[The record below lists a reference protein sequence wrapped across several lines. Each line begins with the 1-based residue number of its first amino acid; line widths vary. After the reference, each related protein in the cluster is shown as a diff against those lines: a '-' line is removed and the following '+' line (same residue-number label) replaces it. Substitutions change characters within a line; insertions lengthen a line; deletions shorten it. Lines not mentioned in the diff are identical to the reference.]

1 MGNIS
6 YLRGG
11 EFIVKDASP
20 ESVFTVEE
28 FNEEQ
33 QMVQAMASDFMEQE
47 VMTVAMKLEKHDF
60 DLSVEL
66 MRKAGELGL
75 LGTAIPAEYNG
86 MGQDVIT
93 GCIIAEQVGRTG
105 SFATTLIAHVGI
117 GTLPILYFGTEEQ
130 KKKYLPGLATGEFIG
145 SYCLT
150 EPSSGSDALGAK
162 TTATLSA
169 DGKSWILNGQKM
181 WITNAG
187 FADTF
192 IVFAKIDGKEFT
204 GFVVEKGTPGL
215 QLGAE
220 EDKMGIKG
228 SSTRQVFFENCAIP
242 VENMLGERGKG
253 HKIAFYILNIG
264 RYKLGATANGGCK
277 QTFNHAVKYAI
288 ERTQFGQSIS
298 NFGAIKYKI
307 AEMAIRTFTNE
318 ALCYRVAK
326 DIENEETAL
335 IASGVSHN
343 DALLQ
348 AAEEY
353 SIECAIAKVYGSDVL
368 DYVVDEAVQVY
379 GGMGFSEE
387 APVARAYRDSRIA
400 RIYEG
405 TNEINSLLAID
416 MVFKKAMSGKLDLL
430 SAGKAITK
438 ELMSVPDFSSGDDD
452 NIFAEEEKALKNAK
466 KALILVA
473 GSAAKKLM
481 ANMKNEQMIIM
492 NAARI
497 LIEIYAMESALIRV
511 KKLVDSRGEEAIA
524 VHKNMLELLFN
535 DSIAKINKEGKDAL
549 LSFAEDGDELNM
561 MLLGLKRFTKYKNI
575 NVSKSRTLVADYFI
589 KEGSYKI

>member
-11 EFIVKDASP
+11 EFIIKDAAP
-20 ESVFTVEE
+20 ETVFTVEE

-33 QMVQAMASDFMEQE
+33 QMVNSMASDFMEQE
-47 VMTVAMKLEKHDF
+47 VMPLAMKLEKHEF
-60 DLSVEL
+60 DHSVTL
-66 MRKAGELGL
+66 MRKAGDLGL
-75 LGTAIPAEYNG
+75 LGTAIPSEYGG

-93 GCIIAEQVGRTG
+93 GCIVAEQAGRTG
-105 SFATTLIAHVGI
+105 AFATTFIAHVGI

-130 KKKYLPGLATGEFIG
+130 KKKYLPGLSSGEFIG

-181 WITNAG
+181 WISNAG

-204 GFVVEKGTPGL
+204 GFIVEKGTPGL

-228 SSTRQVFFENCAIP
+228 SSTRQVFFENCTIP

-264 RYKLGATANGGCK
+264 RYKLGATVNGGCK
-277 QTFNHAVKYAI
+277 ETFNNAVKYAI

-298 NFGAIKYKI
+298 NFGAIKFKLSQ
-307 AEMAIRTFTNE
+307 MATLAFTNE
-318 ALCYRVAK
+318 ALSYRVAK

-335 IASGVSHN
+335 IESGKSHN
-343 DALLQ
+343 EALLQ

-368 DYVVDEAVQVY
+368 DYIVDEAVQIY

-452 NIFAEEEKALKNAK
+452 NIFSEEEKALKNAK

-511 KKLVDSRGEEAIA
+511 KKLAESRGAEAVV
-524 VHKNMLELLFN
+524 VHKSMLELLFN
-535 DSIAKINKEGKDAL
+535 DCMAKINKEGKDAL
-549 LSFAEDGDELNM
+549 LSFADGDELNM

>member
-1 MGNIS
+1 MGTS

-11 EFIVKDASP
+11 EFIVKAASP

-33 QMVQAMASDFMEQE
+33 QMVKSMASDFMEQE
-47 VMTVAMKLEKHDF
+47 VMPVALKIEKHEF
-60 DLSVEL
+60 TLSVEL

-75 LGTAIPAEYNG
+75 LGTAIPTEYGG

-93 GCIIAEQVGRTG
+93 ALIIAEQVGRTG
-105 SFATTLIAHVGI
+105 SFATTLICHIGI
-117 GTLPILYFGTEEQ
+117 GSLPILYFGTEEQ
-130 KKKYLPGLATGEFIG
+130 KKKYLPKLASGEFIG

-150 EPSSGSDALGAK
+150 EPTSGSDALGAK
-162 TTATLSA
+162 TTATLSP

-187 FADTF
+187 FANTF
-192 IVFAKIDGKEFT
+192 VVFAKIDGKEFT
-204 GFVVEKGTPGL
+204 GFIVEKGAPGL

-228 SSTRQVFFENCAIP
+228 SSTRQVFFENCTIP

-264 RYKLGATANGGCK
+264 RYKLGATANGGAVE
-277 QTFNHAVKYAI
+277 TFNHAVKYAT
-288 ERTQFGQSIS
+288 ERTQFGKSIS
-298 NFGAIKYKI
+298 TFGAIKYKI
-307 AEMAIRTFTNE
+307 AEMGIKAFTNE

-335 IASGVSHN
+335 IASGKSHN
-343 DALLQ
+343 EAILL

-353 SIECAIAKVYGSDVL
+353 SIECAIAKVYGSNSL
-368 DYVVDEAVQVY
+368 DYIVDEAVQIY

-416 MVFKKAMSGKLDLL
+416 MVFKKAMTGKLDLL
-430 SAGKAITK
+430 TAGKAIAK
-438 ELMSVPDFSSGDDD
+438 ELMSVPDFSSGDDSL
-452 NIFAEEEKALKNAK
+452 FAEEDKALSNAK

-473 GSAAKKLM
+473 GSAAKKFM
-481 ANMKNEQMIIM
+481 ANLKNEQMIIM
-492 NAARI
+492 NAASI
-497 LIEIYAMESALIRV
+497 LIDIYALESALVRV
-511 KKLVDSRGEEAIA
+511 KKLVTSRGEENISA
-524 VHKNMLELLFN
+524 HKNMLELLFN
-535 DSIAKINKEGKDAL
+535 DTMARINKEGKDAL
-549 LSFAEDGDELNM
+549 LSFAEGDELSM

-575 NVSKSRTLVADYFI
+575 NISKSRTIVADYFI
-589 KEGSYKI
+589 NEGSYKI